1 MRRSEDFRAV
11 TNVTLAA
18 VSAEPK
24 PRAHRQPKRKESNH
38 SFQEASMIYAKR
50 LVALAALLATHV
62 CAPAQASDYEVGK
75 SLVCDTQGQVER
87 FVDLFA
93 GDASAAIRVVNA
105 EAHNPSA
112 CAIANVAYMRG
123 GSIGMARHGDNAFEI
138 VRILVIGIATEGGVR
153 PISPGAY
160 FTLFSVKEY
169 AI

>member
-1 MRRSEDFRAV
+1 M
-11 TNVTLAA
+11 
-18 VSAEPK
+18 
-24 PRAHRQPKRKESNH
+24 
-38 SFQEASMIYAKR
+38 SFAKR

-87 FVDLFA
+87 FVDLFT
-93 GDASAAIRVVNA
+93 GDASAAIKVVNA
-105 EAHNPSA
+105 EAHDPSA

-123 GSIGMARHGDNAFEI
+123 ASIGMARHGDNAFEI
-138 VRILVIGIATEGGVR
+138 VRILVIGIATESGVR

>member
-1 MRRSEDFRAV
+1 M
-11 TNVTLAA
+11 
-18 VSAEPK
+18 
-24 PRAHRQPKRKESNH
+24 
-38 SFQEASMIYAKR
+38 SFATRI
-50 LVALAALLATHV
+50 ALPVALLAAHL

-87 FVDLFA
+87 FVDLFT
-93 GDASAAIRVVNA
+93 GDASAAIKVVNA
-105 EAHNPSA
+105 EAHDPSA

-123 GSIGMARHGDNAFEI
+123 ASIGMARHGDNAFEI
-138 VRILVIGIATEGGVR
+138 VRILVIGIATESGVR